1 MPRKAP
7 DPELVAETLALVAAG
22 VSISEAARTAG
33 VTEGAVRQWIK
44 KAKVAPAPSSAP
56 SAPPPAPI
64 PDHMAPPAPV
74 EAVEVGHDMVAGVRA
89 MMNRALQRS
98 AAAEAA
104 GNYAAAQRDSRDA
117 SAMAIVLARLTR
129 SEAEDKDILR
139 ISRSEV
145 SAIEDSL
152 RDRISAILSRPL
164 LCAEC
169 SRALSISWGTGGV
182 THEDPNVTAKAR

>member
-1 MPRKAP
+1 MRPPP
-7 DPELVAETLALVAAG
+7 DPDVVAATLDLVAAG
-22 VSISEAARTAG
+22 VSLREAARTAG
-33 VTEGAVRQWIK
+33 VTEGAVRKWIK
-44 KAKVAPAPSSAP
+44 RAKD
-56 SAPPPAPI
+56 APPPVPPAVPTAPPPV

-89 MMNRALQRS
+89 MMNRALARS

-104 GNYAAAQRDSRDA
+104 GNFASAQRDSRDA

-145 SAIEDSL
+145 TTIEESL
-152 RDRISAILSRPL
+152 QDRWAALLARPL
-164 LCAEC
+164 HCAQCARE
-169 SRALSISWGTGGV
+169 LSISWGMAGEKHV
-182 THEDPNVTAKAR
+182 DPNVTAKAR